1 LPHYFASVA
10 IQLSG
15 LLETLEEVV
24 LSRRRQY
31 LILALVVLISSFAL
45 AQDWANRPAT
55 ETRVEKLL
63 KQMTLEEKIGQL
75 NQYSAGSPTGPGTG
89 RSDYEEMISKGEVG
103 SLFNV
108 TGEKANTYQKLAVEK
123 SRLKIPLIFGLD
135 VIHGYR
141 TTFPTPLGMSA
152 TWEPDL
158 VAKAARVA
166 AVEASH
172 DGIRW
177 TFSPMVDIARD
188 ARWGRIVEGAGE
200 DPYLGEAISRAYIR
214 GYQGASLSDPN
225 SIAACVKHY
234 VGYGAAEGGRDY
246 NTTEIS
252 ERTLRQVYLPPFK
265 AARDAGA
272 ATFMSAFNALDGVPS
287 SANPFTLDTIL
298 RKEWK
303 FRGFV
308 VSDWTSIGE
317 LIPHGIANTP
327 ADAARKALT
336 AGVDMDMES
345 NFYHTTLAD
354 QVKSG
359 GVPMSVVD
367 EAVRRILRVKVELGL
382 FEHPYSQIDP
392 SAMLT
397 PTSRELSR
405 TIAEKSFVLLRN
417 ENVLPLKAGVKVA
430 LIGPLADSAVDMIG
444 AWNGKGDAKDVIT
457 LKAALQQ
464 RLGTSVTYAKGTEI
478 LTDSTSGFAEAVDA
492 AKNADVAVVALGE
505 NAGDMTGEAA
515 SRSELGIP
523 GNQQQLLKEIVAT
536 GKPVVLLVFSGRPLI
551 LNWEAKNVPAILEA
565 WHPGV
570 EAGPALVRTLFGENN
585 PGGKLTTSFPRSVG
599 QEPIYYNHLNTGRPM
614 KEVGDELTP
623 ITGDGKYHSRYI
635 DQLNSPLFPFGF
647 GLSYTTFAYSPV
659 TVSNTSFSAADIGRG
674 ATKIAVSADV
684 RNSGSVAGDEVV
696 QLYISETGTSVARPV
711 RELKGFQRVTLA
723 PGASKHVEFTLGRD
737 ELAFWNIDMKNVVEP
752 GKLSIWVGGNSVDGQ
767 PATVELK

>member
-1 LPHYFASVA
+1 VNESLESLEVFV
-10 IQLSG
+10 
-15 LLETLEEVV
+15 LL
-24 LSRRRQY
+24 RRRENLLLV
-31 LILALVVLISSFAL
+31 LIFLISSSAVS
-45 AQDWANRPAT
+45 QDWANRPST
-55 ETRVEKLL
+55 EARVEKLL

-89 RSDYEEMISKGEVG
+89 RSNYEEMISKGEVG

-108 TGEKANTYQKLAVEK
+108 TGEQVNTYQKLAVAK

-141 TTFPTPLGMSA
+141 TTFPTPLAMSA
-152 TWEPDL
+152 TWQPDL
-158 VAKAARVA
+158 VEKAARVA

-200 DPYLGEAISRAYIR
+200 DPYLGQAMSRAYVR
-214 GYQGASLSDPN
+214 GYQGASLANPN

-287 SANPFTLDTIL
+287 SANPLTLDTIL
-298 RKEWK
+298 RQEWK

-308 VSDWTSIGE
+308 VSDWTSVGE

-327 ADAARKALT
+327 ADAARKAVT

-345 NFYHTTLAD
+345 NFYHMTLAD

-359 GVPMSVVD
+359 KVPLSVID
-367 EAVRRILRVKVELGL
+367 EAVRRILRVKIELGL
-382 FEHPYSQIDP
+382 FEHPYSEISP
-392 SAMLT
+392 AAMLT
-397 PTSRELSR
+397 PASRELSR
-405 TIAEKSFVLLRN
+405 TVAEKSFVLLKN
-417 ENVLPLKAGVKVA
+417 QNVLPLKAGVKVA
-430 LIGPLADSAVDMIG
+430 LIGPLADSAGDMIG
-444 AWNGKGDAKDVIT
+444 AWGGKGDEKDVVT

-464 RLGTSVTYAKGTEI
+464 RLGASLTYAKGTEI
-478 LTDSTSGFAEAVDA
+478 LTDATTGFAEAVNA
-492 AKNADVAVVALGE
+492 AKAADIAVVALGE
-505 NAGDMTGEAA
+505 NAGEMTGEAA

-523 GNQQQLLKEIVAT
+523 GNQRELLKQIVAT

-551 LNWEAKNVPAILEA
+551 LDWEAQNVPAILEA

-570 EAGPALVRTLFGENN
+570 EAGNALVRTLFGENN
-585 PGGKLTTSFPRSVG
+585 PGGKLTTSFPRAVG

-614 KEVGDELTP
+614 KEVDDTRAPNNGDE
-623 ITGDGKYHSRYI
+623 KYHSRYI
-635 DQLNSPLFPFGF
+635 DQRNSPLFPFGF
-647 GLSYTTFAYSPV
+647 GLSYTTFAFSAV
-659 TVSNTSFSAADIGRG
+659 TVSNTSFSVAHIGRG
-674 ATKIAVSADV
+674 TSKISVSADV
-684 RNSGSVAGDEVV
+684 KNTGSLAGDEVV

-752 GKLSIWVGGNSVDGQ
+752 GKLSIWIGGSSTDGEPKTVD
-767 PATVELK
+767 LK

>member
-1 LPHYFASVA
+1 MPRLKHREYLLFFFA
-10 IQLSG
+10 L
-15 LLETLEEVV
+15 
-24 LSRRRQY
+24 
-31 LILALVVLISSFAL
+31 LISTSAL

-55 ETRVEKLL
+55 EARIEKLL

-89 RSDYEEMISKGEVG
+89 RSNYEEMISKGQLG

-108 TGEKANTYQKLAVEK
+108 TGEQVNTYQKLAVEK

-141 TTFPTPLGMSA
+141 TTFPTPLAMSA
-152 TWEPDL
+152 TWQPEL
-158 VAKAARVA
+158 VEKAARVA

-200 DPYLGEAISRAYIR
+200 DPYLGEAMSRAYVR

-265 AARDAGA
+265 AARDAGV
-272 ATFMSAFNALDGVPS
+272 ATFMSAFNALNGVPS
-287 SANPFTLDTIL
+287 SANPMTLDTVL

-308 VSDWTSIGE
+308 VSDWTSVGE

-327 ADAARKALT
+327 AVAARKALT

-345 NFYHTTLAD
+345 NFYHSTLMD

-359 GVPMSVVD
+359 LVPIAVVD
-367 EAVRRILRVKVELGL
+367 EAVRRILRIKIELGL
-382 FEHPYSQIDP
+382 FEHPYSEISP
-392 SAMLT
+392 NAMLT
-397 PTSRELSR
+397 PASRELAR
-405 TIAEKSFVLLRN
+405 TVAEKSFVLLKN
-417 ENVLPLKAGVKVA
+417 QNVLPLKPGVKVA
-430 LIGPLADSAVDMIG
+430 LIGPLADSAGDMVG
-444 AWNGKGDAKDVIT
+444 AWGGKGDAKDVIT
-457 LKAALQQ
+457 LRAALQQ
-464 RLGTSVTYAKGTEI
+464 RLGQSMTYVKGTEI
-478 LTDSTSGFAEAVDA
+478 LTDSKTGFAEAVSA
-492 AKNADVAVVALGE
+492 ANSADVAIVALGE
-505 NAGDMTGEAA
+505 NAGEMNGEAA
-515 SRSELGIP
+515 SRSELNIP
-523 GNQQQLLKEIVAT
+523 GNQEQLLKEIVAT
-536 GKPVVLLVFSGRPLI
+536 GKPVVLLLFSGRPII
-551 LNWEAKNVPAILEA
+551 LNWEAQNVPAILEA

-570 EAGPALVRTLFGENN
+570 EAGNALVRTLFGESN
-585 PGGKLTTSFPRSVG
+585 PGGKLTTSFPRAVG
-599 QEPIYYNHLNTGRPM
+599 QEPLYYNHLNTGRPM
-614 KEVGDELTP
+614 KEIDDSRPPNDGDE
-623 ITGDGKYHSRYI
+623 KYHSRYI
-635 DQLNSPLFPFGF
+635 DQKNSPLYPFGH
-647 GLSYTTFAYSPV
+647 GLSYTTFSYSPV
-659 TVSNTSFSAADIGRG
+659 TISNTNFAAADFNRG
-674 ATKIAVSADV
+674 AAKILVSADV
-684 RNSGSVAGDEVV
+684 KNTGAVTGDEVV
-696 QLYISETGTSVARPV
+696 QLYISQTGTSVARPV

-737 ELAFWNIDMKNVVEP
+737 ELAFWNIDMKDVVEP
-752 GKLSIWVGGNSVDGQ
+752 GTLSIWVGGSSVGGE
-767 PATVELK
+767 PKTIELK

>member
-1 LPHYFASVA
+1 VNESLESLEVFV
-10 IQLSG
+10 
-15 LLETLEEVV
+15 LL
-24 LSRRRQY
+24 RRRENLLLV
-31 LILALVVLISSFAL
+31 LIFLISSSAVS
-45 AQDWANRPAT
+45 QDWANRPST
-55 ETRVEKLL
+55 EARVEKLL

-89 RSDYEEMISKGEVG
+89 RSNYEEMISKGEVG

-108 TGEKANTYQKLAVEK
+108 TGEQVNTYQKLAVAK

-141 TTFPTPLGMSA
+141 TTFPTPLAMSA
-152 TWEPDL
+152 TWQPDL
-158 VAKAARVA
+158 VEKAARVA

-200 DPYLGEAISRAYIR
+200 DPYLGQAMSRAYVR
-214 GYQGASLSDPN
+214 GYQGASLANPN

-287 SANPFTLDTIL
+287 SANPLTLDTIL
-298 RKEWK
+298 RQEWK

-308 VSDWTSIGE
+308 VSDWTSVGE

-327 ADAARKALT
+327 ADAARKAVT

-345 NFYHTTLAD
+345 NFYHMTLAD

-359 GVPMSVVD
+359 KVPLSVID
-367 EAVRRILRVKVELGL
+367 EAVRRILRVKIELGL
-382 FEHPYSQIDP
+382 FEHPYSEISP
-392 SAMLT
+392 AAMLT
-397 PTSRELSR
+397 PASRELSR
-405 TIAEKSFVLLRN
+405 TVAEKSFVLLKN
-417 ENVLPLKAGVKVA
+417 QNVLPLKAGVKVA
-430 LIGPLADSAVDMIG
+430 LIGPLADSAGDMIG
-444 AWNGKGDAKDVIT
+444 AWGGKGDEKDVVT

-464 RLGTSVTYAKGTEI
+464 RLGASLTYAKGTEI
-478 LTDSTSGFAEAVDA
+478 LTDATTGFAEAVNA
-492 AKNADVAVVALGE
+492 AKAADIAVVALGE
-505 NAGDMTGEAA
+505 NAGEMTGEAA

-523 GNQQQLLKEIVAT
+523 GNQRELLKQIVAT

-551 LNWEAKNVPAILEA
+551 LDWEAQNVPAILEA

-570 EAGPALVRTLFGENN
+570 EAGNALVRTLFGENN
-585 PGGKLTTSFPRSVG
+585 PGGKLTTSFPRAVG

-614 KEVGDELTP
+614 KEVDDTRAPNNGDE
-623 ITGDGKYHSRYI
+623 KYHSRYI
-635 DQLNSPLFPFGF
+635 DQRNSPLFPFGF
-647 GLSYTTFAYSPV
+647 GLSYTTFAFSAV
-659 TVSNTSFSAADIGRG
+659 TVSNTSFSVADIGRG
-674 ATKIAVSADV
+674 TSKISVSADV
-684 RNSGSVAGDEVV
+684 KNTGSLAGDEVV

-752 GKLSIWVGGNSVDGQ
+752 GKLSIWIGGSSTDGEPKTVD
-767 PATVELK
+767 LK

>member
-1 LPHYFASVA
+1 VNESLESLEVFV
-10 IQLSG
+10 
-15 LLETLEEVV
+15 LL
-24 LSRRRQY
+24 RRRENLLLV
-31 LILALVVLISSFAL
+31 LIFLISSSAVS
-45 AQDWANRPAT
+45 QDWANRPST
-55 ETRVEKLL
+55 EARVEKLL

-89 RSDYEEMISKGEVG
+89 RSNYEEMTSKGEVG

-108 TGEKANTYQKLAVEK
+108 TGEQVNTYQKLAVAK

-141 TTFPTPLGMSA
+141 TTFPTPLAMSA
-152 TWEPDL
+152 TWQPDL
-158 VAKAARVA
+158 VEKAARVA

-200 DPYLGEAISRAYIR
+200 DPYLGQAMSRAYVR
-214 GYQGASLSDPN
+214 GYQGASLANPN

-287 SANPFTLDTIL
+287 SANPLTLDTIL
-298 RKEWK
+298 RQEWK

-308 VSDWTSIGE
+308 VSDWTSVGE

-327 ADAARKALT
+327 ADAARKAVT

-345 NFYHTTLAD
+345 NFYHMTLAD

-359 GVPMSVVD
+359 KVPLSVID
-367 EAVRRILRVKVELGL
+367 EAVRRILRVKIELGL
-382 FEHPYSQIDP
+382 FEHPYSEISP
-392 SAMLT
+392 AAMLT
-397 PTSRELSR
+397 PASRELSR
-405 TIAEKSFVLLRN
+405 TVAEKSFVLLKN
-417 ENVLPLKAGVKVA
+417 QNVLPLKAGVKVA
-430 LIGPLADSAVDMIG
+430 LIGPLADSAGDMIG
-444 AWNGKGDAKDVIT
+444 AWGGKGDEKDVVT

-464 RLGTSVTYAKGTEI
+464 RLGASLTYAKGTEI
-478 LTDSTSGFAEAVDA
+478 LTDATTGFAEAVNA
-492 AKNADVAVVALGE
+492 AKAADIAVVALGE
-505 NAGDMTGEAA
+505 NAGEMTGEAA

-523 GNQQQLLKEIVAT
+523 GNQRELLKQIVAT

-551 LNWEAKNVPAILEA
+551 LDWEAQNVPAILEA

-570 EAGPALVRTLFGENN
+570 EAGNALVRTLFGENN
-585 PGGKLTTSFPRSVG
+585 PGGKLTTSFPRAVG

-614 KEVGDELTP
+614 KEVDDTRAPNNGDE
-623 ITGDGKYHSRYI
+623 KYHSRYI
-635 DQLNSPLFPFGF
+635 DQRNSPLFPFGF
-647 GLSYTTFAYSPV
+647 GLSYTTFAFSAV
-659 TVSNTSFSAADIGRG
+659 TVSNTSFSVADIGRG
-674 ATKIAVSADV
+674 TSKISVSADV
-684 RNSGSVAGDEVV
+684 KNTGSLAGDEVV

-752 GKLSIWVGGNSVDGQ
+752 GKLSIWIGGSSTDGEPKTVD
-767 PATVELK
+767 LK

>member
-1 LPHYFASVA
+1 VNESLESLEVFV
-10 IQLSG
+10 
-15 LLETLEEVV
+15 LL
-24 LSRRRQY
+24 RRRENLLLV
-31 LILALVVLISSFAL
+31 LIFLISSSAVS
-45 AQDWANRPAT
+45 QDWANRPST
-55 ETRVEKLL
+55 EARVEKLL

-89 RSDYEEMISKGEVG
+89 RSNYEEMISKGEVG

-108 TGEKANTYQKLAVEK
+108 TGEQVNTYQKLAVAK

-141 TTFPTPLGMSA
+141 TTFPTPLAMSA
-152 TWEPDL
+152 TWQPDL
-158 VAKAARVA
+158 VEKAARVA

-200 DPYLGEAISRAYIR
+200 DPYLGQAMSRAYVR
-214 GYQGASLSDPN
+214 GYQGASLANPN

-287 SANPFTLDTIL
+287 SANPLTLDTIL
-298 RKEWK
+298 RQEWK

-308 VSDWTSIGE
+308 VSDWTSVGE

-327 ADAARKALT
+327 ADAARKAVT

-345 NFYHTTLAD
+345 NFYHMTLAD

-359 GVPMSVVD
+359 KVPLSVID
-367 EAVRRILRVKVELGL
+367 EAVRRILRVKIELGL
-382 FEHPYSQIDP
+382 FEHPYSEISP
-392 SAMLT
+392 AAMLT
-397 PTSRELSR
+397 PASRELSR
-405 TIAEKSFVLLRN
+405 TVAEKSFVLLKN
-417 ENVLPLKAGVKVA
+417 QNVLPLKAGVKVA
-430 LIGPLADSAVDMIG
+430 LIGPLADSAGDMIG
-444 AWNGKGDAKDVIT
+444 AWGGKGDEKDVVT

-464 RLGTSVTYAKGTEI
+464 RLGASLTYAKGTEI
-478 LTDSTSGFAEAVDA
+478 LTDATTGFAEAVNA
-492 AKNADVAVVALGE
+492 AKAADIAVVALGE
-505 NAGDMTGEAA
+505 NAGEMTGEAA

-523 GNQQQLLKEIVAT
+523 GNQRELLKQIVAT

-551 LNWEAKNVPAILEA
+551 LDWEAQNVPAMLEA

-570 EAGPALVRTLFGENN
+570 EAGNALVRTLFGENN
-585 PGGKLTTSFPRSVG
+585 PGGKLTTSFPRAVG

-614 KEVGDELTP
+614 KEVDDTRAPNNGDE
-623 ITGDGKYHSRYI
+623 KYHSRYI
-635 DQLNSPLFPFGF
+635 DQRNSPLFPFGF
-647 GLSYTTFAYSPV
+647 GLSYTTFAFSAV
-659 TVSNTSFSAADIGRG
+659 TVSNTSFSVADIGRG
-674 ATKIAVSADV
+674 TSKISVSADV
-684 RNSGSVAGDEVV
+684 KNTGSLAGDEVV

-752 GKLSIWVGGNSVDGQ
+752 GKLSIWIGGSSTDGEPKTVD
-767 PATVELK
+767 LK

>member
-1 LPHYFASVA
+1 ML
-10 IQLSG
+10 
-15 LLETLEEVV
+15 T
-24 LSRRRQY
+24 RRRQY
-31 LILALVVLISSFAL
+31 LWFILVCLFSSSAI
-45 AQDWANRPAT
+45 AQEWAQRPTT
-55 ETRVEKLL
+55 EARIEKLL

-89 RSDYEEMISKGEVG
+89 RSNYEEMISKGEVG

-108 TGEKANTYQKLAVEK
+108 TGEQANTYQKLAIEK

-152 TWEPDL
+152 TWQPDL
-158 VAKAARVA
+158 VEKAARVA

-200 DPYLGEAISRAYIR
+200 DPYLGEAISRAYVR

-265 AARDAGA
+265 AARDTGA
-272 ATFMSAFNALDGVPS
+272 ATFMSAFNALNGVPS

-308 VSDWTSIGE
+308 VSDWTSVGE

-327 ADAARKALT
+327 ADAARKAVT

-359 GVPMSVVD
+359 KVPMSVID
-367 EAVRRILRVKVELGL
+367 EAVRRILRVKIELGL
-382 FEHPYSQIDP
+382 FEHPYSPIDP

-397 PTSRELSR
+397 PASRELSR
-405 TIAEKSFVLLRN
+405 TIAEKSFVLLKN
-417 ENVLPLKAGVKVA
+417 QNVLPLKMGVKVA
-430 LIGPLADSAVDMIG
+430 LIGPLADSAGDMIG
-444 AWNGKGDAKDVIT
+444 AWGGKGDAKDVIT

-464 RLGTSVTYAKGTEI
+464 RLGASATYAKGTEI
-478 LTDSTSGFAEAVDA
+478 VTDATTGFAEAVDA
-492 AKNADVAVVALGE
+492 AKSADVAIVALGE
-505 NAGDMTGEAA
+505 NAGEMTGEAA

-536 GKPVVLLVFSGRPLI
+536 GKPVVLIVFSGRPVI
-551 LNWEAKNVPAILEA
+551 LNWESKNVPAILEA

-570 EAGPALVRTLFGENN
+570 EAGPALVRTLFGDNN
-585 PGGKLTTSFPRSVG
+585 PGGKLTTSFPRAVG
-599 QEPIYYNHLNTGRPM
+599 QEPLYYNHLNTGRPM
-614 KEVGDELTP
+614 KEVGDTLTP
-623 ITGDGKYHSRYI
+623 SDRDGKYHSRYI

-647 GLSYTTFAYSPV
+647 GLSYTTFAYGPV
-659 TVSNTSFSAADIGRG
+659 TVSNTSFSAADINRG
-674 ATKIAVSADV
+674 AAKITVSTDV

-723 PGASKHVEFTLGRD
+723 AGASKHLEFTLGRD

-767 PATVELK
+767 PTTVDLK